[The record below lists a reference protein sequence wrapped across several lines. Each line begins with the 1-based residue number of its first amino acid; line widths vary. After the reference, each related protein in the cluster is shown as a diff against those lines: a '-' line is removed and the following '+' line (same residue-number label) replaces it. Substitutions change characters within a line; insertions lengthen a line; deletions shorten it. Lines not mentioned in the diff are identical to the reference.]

1 MLCCKLLLTSYRFCF
16 DRIIFISPTFRA
28 QHSTLWNQISPEGV
42 EVHEQ
47 LTETLVQ
54 KLYDELSAKQNCSCK
69 KTTLLVLDDLGEEL
83 KKIEPR
89 LINLLVSNSRHY
101 RLSIINLHQKLTRGI
116 LGLTLN
122 TTYTGTFITQLYL
135 ASPMNIDFISSQI
148 TDTNGYIVYSGRDRP
163 VNNQPFFICPVTEGH
178 GNMCVN
184 SPYNIHDIQMGN
196 GSLSQLDFLICDNNS
211 GRVLKELSH
220 WSMLLEVDCY

>member
-1 MLCCKLLLTSYRFCF
+1 M
-16 DRIIFISPTFRA
+16 
-28 QHSTLWNQISPEGV
+28 
-42 EVHEQ
+42 
-47 LTETLVQ
+47 
-54 KLYDELSAKQNCSCK
+54 
-69 KTTLLVLDDLGEEL
+69 LDDLGEEL

-163 VNNQPFFICPVTEGH
+163 VNNQPFFICPVTEGY
-178 GNMCVN
+178 GQMCVY

-196 GSLSQLDFLICDNNS
+196 GS
-211 GRVLKELSH
+211 
-220 WSMLLEVDCY
+220 